1 MPVEHT
7 SRWKNAQMRQKILE
21 RASAALLPVHL
32 RAQTILIGR
41 LRRAVSTVFEG
52 QIAAVYESCNISA
65 HSSIPTAT
73 AAAAVVCSDR
83 V

>member
-1 MPVEHT
+1 MH
-7 SRWKNAQMRQKILE
+7 KCGKKILE
-21 RASAALLPVHL
+21 RASAALLPVHS

-65 HSSIPTAT
+65 YSVHRQQQQQRLWY
-73 AAAAVVCSDR
+73 AAIEHGTQRDSKKAN
-83 V
+83 